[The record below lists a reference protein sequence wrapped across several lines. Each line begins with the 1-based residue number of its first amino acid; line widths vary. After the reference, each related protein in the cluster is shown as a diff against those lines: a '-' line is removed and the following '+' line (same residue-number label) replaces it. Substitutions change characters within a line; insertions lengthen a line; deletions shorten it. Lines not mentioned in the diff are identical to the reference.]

1 MTSVLVVGSAGA
13 MGSLLVG
20 LLDQV
25 TDVEVTA
32 VDLVSAPQPTLGRE
46 LIGNIESIS
55 PDLAAVL
62 STVDVVMLA
71 LPEGVAERA
80 AAEVFATV
88 RSTALVVDTLS
99 VKTGWF
105 SKVAAH
111 LQGTEPRPEVL
122 SINPMFAPALGFPGR
137 GVAVV
142 SVHDGPRSGWFR
154 DLLGRWGADLIVM
167 EPDEHDRFM
176 ASIQAATHAA
186 VLAFGLAMADL
197 GHDLD
202 RLWPALTPPHRTML
216 ALAARICAGDAHVY
230 HDIQHANPYAAPA
243 RQAVMDGLRSLSS
256 ASEHESPAAF
266 GELLERVADSLASHR
281 SDLERHCVTLFD
293 LK

>member
-13 MGSLLVG
+13 MGSLLVD
-20 LLDQV
+20 LLDQA
-25 TDVEVTA
+25 TDVDVIA
-32 VDLVSAPQPTLGRE
+32 LDLVPAPRPAPGRE
-46 LIGNIESIS
+46 MIGNIESIS
-55 PDLAAVL
+55 PDLASVL
-62 STVDVVMLA
+62 AAVDVVVLA
-71 LPEGVAERA
+71 LPEAVAERA
-80 AAEVFATV
+80 AAGVFATIS
-88 RSTALVVDTLS
+88 REALVVDTLS

-105 SKVAAH
+105 SKIADQLHGA
-111 LQGTEPRPEVL
+111 GPRPEVL

-142 SVHDGPRSGWFR
+142 SVHDGPRSSWFR

-230 HDIQHANPYAAPA
+230 HDIQHANPFAAPA
-243 RQAVMDGLRSLSS
+243 RQAVMDGLRTLSS
-256 ASEHESPAAF
+256 ASEQDSPAAF
-266 GELLERVADSLASHR
+266 GELFDHVAGSLASHR
-281 SDLERHCVTLFD
+281 SDLENRCVKMFELE
-293 LK
+293 